1 MNLPFNEAK
10 ATQAA
15 GVLLQLRGGKMHY
28 MKLIKLLYLAD
39 RTALL
44 QWGRPITTDRWV
56 SMDKGPVVSR
66 IYSLISEEPAPDETS
81 TWRNHIE
88 RASTYE
94 VQLTG
99 PVETDELSRAETA
112 LLRQIFDDYGHQGR
126 FDLVKM
132 CHTLPEW
139 TDPQGSSTPIYA
151 RDILRGAGRNEQE
164 VADVTDELDNVALV
178 HQL

>member
-1 MNLPFNEAK
+1 MSLPFNEAK

-15 GVLLQLRGGKMHY
+15 GFLLHLRGGRMHY

-66 IYSLISEEPAPDETS
+66 IYTLISEEPAPGETS
-81 TWRNHIE
+81 VWRNHIE
-88 RASTYE
+88 RSSTYE
-94 VQLTG
+94 VRLAS
-99 PVETDELSRAETA
+99 PVPDDELSRAETA
-112 LLRQIFDDYGHQGR
+112 LLRKIFEEHGHRNR

-132 CHTLPEW
+132 CHRLPEW
-139 TDPQGSSTPIYA
+139 TDPQGTSIPIHA
-151 RDILRGAGRNEQE
+151 RDILRGEGRSDQE
-164 VADVTDELDNVALV
+164 VAEVTDELDNLALV
-178 HQL
+178 HQM